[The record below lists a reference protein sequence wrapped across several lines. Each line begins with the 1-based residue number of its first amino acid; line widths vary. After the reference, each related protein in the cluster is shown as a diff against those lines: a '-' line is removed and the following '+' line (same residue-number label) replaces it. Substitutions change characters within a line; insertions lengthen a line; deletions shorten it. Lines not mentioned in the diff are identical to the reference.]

1 MNRTILATAVASI
14 LTPALFTTLHAK
26 TTNFSS
32 INQNSGNW
40 KGSVIIEGN
49 YIDRSNNAE
58 LEIPGMPSGGH
69 AHGLDEGLQFGH
81 SELVVTGDINDHI
94 SARFTAAIIQA
105 AEEEEDGIEAELE
118 EAFIETQAL
127 GNGLGLKAGRFF
139 SNVGYLSS
147 KHNHEA
153 DFADQPLVYE
163 GMFGEHA
170 IGDGLQL
177 NYLANT
183 DTFLQ
188 FGSELF
194 FDEEFPSG
202 KTKGAISSVALN
214 AKVGGDF
221 GTDHSWLAG
230 IGHWRADNITDRSG
244 GAHGHEGEEATET
257 PRFSGDSQIN
267 TINALYKWAPSGNA
281 KDRNLKL
288 QAEYFQRKEKGRVDM
303 VEADGSFEETTSY
316 DGTQSGWYAQAIYQF
331 RPQWRVG
338 IRHDHLNIRNT
349 GSDEEILEEAEL
361 LSSGHTPKRNSIML
375 DYSPREYSRLRLQFN
390 RDERSENKD
399 DQIILQYIHSF
410 GAHGAHSF

>member
-1 MNRTILATAVASI
+1 MKKISLTAAFASI
-14 LTPALFTTLHAK
+14 LTPAIFTTLHAE

-32 INQNSGNW
+32 TSQNTSNW
-40 KGSVIIEGN
+40 KGSLIIEGL
-49 YIDRSNNAE
+49 YVDRSNGEE
-58 LEIPGMPSGGH
+58 LEIPGMPTGGH
-69 AHGLDEGLQFGH
+69 THGLNEGLHFGH
-81 SELVVTGDINDHI
+81 SELVVTGDITDKFSARI
-94 SARFTAAIIQA
+94 SAAISEA
-105 AEEEEDGIEAELE
+105 AEEEENGIEAELE
-118 EAFIETQAL
+118 EAYIETQSL
-127 GNGLGLKAGRFF
+127 GNGISAKAGRFYTE
-139 SNVGYLSS
+139 VGYLSS
-147 KHNHEA
+147 KHNHEW

-177 NYLANT
+177 NYLADT

-202 KTKGAISSVALN
+202 KTSGAISSAVLH
-214 AKVGGDF
+214 AKTGGDI

-244 GAHGHEGEEATET
+244 EAHAHEGEAATET

-267 TINALYKWAPSGNA
+267 TINALYKWAPNGNA
-281 KDRNLKL
+281 RERNLKL
-288 QAEYFQRKEKGRVDM
+288 QAEYFHRKEKGRVDM
-303 VEADGSFEETTSY
+303 VEADGTFEESSSY
-316 DGTQSGWYAQAIYQF
+316 KGKQSGWYAQAIYQF

-338 IRHDHLNIRNT
+338 LRHDRLNISNT
-349 GSDEEILEEAEL
+349 GSDSEVLEEAEL
-361 LSSGHTPKRNSIML
+361 LSSKHTPQRNSIML

-390 RDERSENKD
+390 RDERSENED

-410 GAHGAHSF
+410 GSHGAHAF